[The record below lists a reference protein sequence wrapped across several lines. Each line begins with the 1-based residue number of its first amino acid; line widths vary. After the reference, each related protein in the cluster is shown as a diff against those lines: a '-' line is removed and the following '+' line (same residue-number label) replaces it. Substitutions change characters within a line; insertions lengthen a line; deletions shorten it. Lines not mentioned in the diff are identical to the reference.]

1 MAADRESIEFDAW
14 KCSTVPTA
22 APWSAFVPAGKGI
35 GPDGQP
41 KGNYEPGIDIHAKVT
56 VLGEGAR
63 GSLTK
68 ALAKNAGFPAA
79 ICRRFTKPG
88 SRKSYSSY
96 LMLSTVLS
104 DKVNAATATSINK
117 RRIDRMII
125 IGELIN
131 ASRKAIG
138 KAIKEQDTAA
148 IQQVASDQAA
158 AGADYIDV
166 NAGIFM
172 GKEPAYLKWL
182 VETVQAVTDK
192 PCAIDSPDPK
202 AIEAALSVHAG
213 TAMINSISLEKERYD
228 NLLPIVSGT
237 DLKVIALCMSDA
249 GMPEAVED
257 RLKIADEL
265 VNSLVRHNVKV
276 ENIFVDPLVQPMSV
290 NNHFGT
296 AFLDAVEAIVQRF
309 PGIHTACGL
318 SNISY
323 GLPARK
329 FLNQTFMTMAIA
341 KGLDGA
347 IVNPLDRQMM
357 ANIVAAEALAGK
369 DDYCMNY
376 LKAFR
381 SGMLE
386 T

>member
-1 MAADRESIEFDAW
+1 
-14 KCSTVPTA
+14 
-22 APWSAFVPAGKGI
+22 
-35 GPDGQP
+35 
-41 KGNYEPGIDIHAKVT
+41 
-56 VLGEGAR
+56 
-63 GSLTK
+63 
-68 ALAKNAGFPAA
+68 
-79 ICRRFTKPG
+79 
-88 SRKSYSSY
+88 
-96 LMLSTVLS
+96 
-104 DKVNAATATSINK
+104 
-117 RRIDRMII
+117 MII

-138 KAIKEQDTAA
+138 KAIEEQDTVA
-148 IQQVASDQAA
+148 IQQVAKDQTA

-166 NAGIFM
+166 NAGIFV
-172 GKEPAYLKWL
+172 GKEPDYLKWL